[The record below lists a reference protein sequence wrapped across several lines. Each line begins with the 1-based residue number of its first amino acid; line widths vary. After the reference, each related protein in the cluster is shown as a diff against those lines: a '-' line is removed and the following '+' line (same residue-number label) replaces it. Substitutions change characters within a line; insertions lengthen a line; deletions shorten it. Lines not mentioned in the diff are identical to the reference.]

1 MEFKLLISSG
11 LYPENQFAKDIYKV
25 WPEEELV
32 NREHLNRFF
41 QDLTKDIKVDNSIN
55 DWKLLIRVILGGM
68 MDEKRIGISKRGV
81 TYPSDKEKDVSIRI
95 SLPTTDEAIWGI
107 KDKRRFDKYAK
118 TTGKYVE
125 YLPVDYSRYENM
137 KDYIENT
144 IKYALDYLFTKGINL
159 KGKKIKRSN

>member
-1 MEFKLLISSG
+1 MVFKLLTGPG
-11 LYPENQFAKDIYKV
+11 LLPENQFTKETRGV
-25 WPEEELV
+25 WPEYDGLDWEDID
-32 NREHLNRFF
+32 RYFY
-41 QDLTKDIKVDNSIN
+41 DLTKDIQVDDSIN

-68 MDEKRIGISKRGV
+68 MDEKRIGISKRGF

-95 SLPTTDEAIWGI
+95 SLPTTDEADWGI

-118 TTGKYVE
+118 TNSKYVE
-125 YLPVDYSRYENM
+125 YLPVDYSRYDNM

-159 KGKKIKRSN
+159 KGKKIKRNN